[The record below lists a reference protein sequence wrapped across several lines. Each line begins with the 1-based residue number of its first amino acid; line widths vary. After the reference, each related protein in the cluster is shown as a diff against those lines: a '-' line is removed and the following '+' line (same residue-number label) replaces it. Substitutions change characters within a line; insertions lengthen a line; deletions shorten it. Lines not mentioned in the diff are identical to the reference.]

1 MKNTYYKEKQGE
13 RQARLI
19 EMESFVF
26 NGAKNGGIASWV
38 KNEQRCYKESRKVLR
53 NEDRKK
59 NLYEPIRDEV
69 IKYVNNAKISWWHM
83 VGESNQVVTAHTL
96 SSQVSC
102 FNHLFQIRND
112 EAAIKTILKSATGI
126 LFDEILPSF
135 IENNTLISFEFVFNN
150 KQLLNE
156 ERETRGEKCTSVDA
170 LIYAR
175 KDTEKWLI
183 PIEWKYT
190 EAYDPKVGYAHNY
203 QRYEKFVS
211 AHSYLP
217 SWQVLYYR
225 DPFYELARQTLLMER
240 IIEKYPD
247 IASRFFHIIVIP
259 KKNNEMIKDAETF
272 GSSLKQDVAN
282 TYKIIDPSELLQP
295 IEESYPNLIEYL
307 KTRYW

>member
-1 MKNTYYKEKQGE
+1 MKNTYYKDKQGE

-19 EMESFVF
+19 EIGSFVF

-38 KNEQRCYKESRKVLR
+38 DNGICEGKSRKILK

-211 AHSYLP
+211 SHSYLP

-259 KKNNEMIKDAETF
+259 KKNDEMIKDAETF